1 MKITKIDHI
10 GLHVPNIESATVFL
24 QEAFGA
30 EIIYESYNREFPPLE
45 ASDELAPALNLEQKA
60 TLYSCRMI

>member
-1 MKITKIDHI
+1 MPD
-10 GLHVPNIESATVFL
+10 IESVTVFL

-30 EIIYESYNREFPPLE
+30 EIIYESYNRELPPLE